1 MSEAMTASNSTSP
14 TRRTSS
20 RSPLT
25 TPPSDAVEPYVDP
38 NIARDFSK
46 MRDVLGSACFGC
58 GPEVPHGLR
67 IIRTGHEGST
77 AYGEFTVIPE
87 HQGAQGLAHGG
98 ILAAAMDEIL
108 GTSAWLLG
116 NHYVTGRLETDFL
129 RPVPVGSR
137 VHLMAR
143 CTGVH
148 GRKAYIEGEGRIN
161 DPDGPVAVRAA
172 AVFIAVPPEHFTEE
186 R

>member
-1 MSEAMTASNSTSP
+1 MTAPNSP
-14 TRRTSS
+14 GPARRTDP

-25 TPPSDAVEPYVDP
+25 TPPPDAVEPRVDP
-38 NIARDFSK
+38 SAELDLSEIGN
-46 MRDVLGSACFGC
+46 VLGNACFGC

-67 IIRTGHEGST
+67 IRRTGHEGST
-77 AYGEFTVIPE
+77 SYGEFTVIPE
-87 HQGAQGLAHGG
+87 HQGAPGLAHGG
-98 ILAAAMDEIL
+98 ILASAMDEIL

-116 NHYVTGRLETDFL
+116 GRYVTGRLETDFV

-137 VHLMAR
+137 VHLTAR

-148 GRKAYIEGEGRIN
+148 GRKVYMEGEGRIGG
-161 DPDGPVAVRAA
+161 PDGPVAVRAA
-172 AVFIAVPPEHFTEE
+172 AVFIEVPLEHFTEE